1 MQHRRENDCYLVVS
15 STSVVLFYFLDLT
28 WLQPGPI
35 LRLAALWTVLLQSPF
50 VTAQGRLFPLTTM
63 EQRNKKRDYLLMC
76 RLKVLIIGVNV

>member
-35 LRLAALWTVLLQSPF
+35 LRLAALWTVLLS
-50 VTAQGRLFPLTTM
+50 VTKSATAYWCVHSRS
-63 EQRNKKRDYLLMC
+63 C
-76 RLKVLIIGVNV
+76 